1 MASLAASFFSYLM
14 SDSLPPTAA
23 SPDFSTSYNQ
33 HGFQPSTWFYTMF
46 GELPRREIYQLVT
59 ADARK
64 TVLTNL
70 AETHDIDQITVVQ
83 SVFIEEAD
91 KAPEWQFYA
100 LSPEPYTLLFFSI
113 VSSYGDQSA
122 TLYYSPRT
130 DPSALAR
137 LRGLLAAQLESG
149 QVERQRIQVLR
160 LMGSDLAFS
169 PLPLKIPALDLAT
182 NYNDDLLPVHEA
194 IVKRLQRP
202 DDKGLVI
209 LHGPPGTGKTSYIR
223 HLCGLTDKPKLFIP
237 PNLALRIADPEFINL
252 LHDNTN
258 SILLIEDAEELLT
271 KRDATG
277 SNAVSN
283 LLNLSDGLLSDG
295 FHIQIICTF
304 NADLARID
312 KALLRKGRL
321 IASYA
326 FEALAQPKAQ
336 ALATELGQT
345 VPVTEAMSLADIY
358 NRENATFVSEPKGGG
373 RIGFGRAG

>member
-1 MASLAASFFSYLM
+1 MEPTLAVSGAATPAGLLPYLGENYFNP
-14 SDSLPPTAA
+14 LA
-23 SPDFSTSYNQ
+23 
-33 HGFQPSTWFYTMF
+33 WFWLTF
-46 GELPRREIYQLVT
+46 GEYPRREIYH
-59 ADARK
+59 
-64 TVLTNL
+64 L
-70 AETHDIDQITVVQ
+70 AEPEARPTILAGLAPLLNVELEAAIVAQ
-83 SVFIEEAD
+83 SVYLEKPGKPAEIQAQAFQLG
-91 KAPEWQFYA
+91 PH
-100 LSPEPYTLLFFSI
+100 LLLFFADND
-113 VSSYGDQSA
+113 YFGDQGA
-122 TLYYSPRT
+122 LLYYSPQA
-130 DPSALAR
+130 D
-137 LRGLLAAQLESG
+137 AAMLG
-149 QVERQRIQVLR
+149 QVRALLTTHLDAGQQEHHRIQVLR
-160 LMGSDLAFS
+160 QTSRRLSFS
-169 PLPLKIPALDLAT
+169 PLKLKIPALDLAA

-194 IVKRLQRP
+194 IVQRLQKP

-223 HLCGLTDKPKLFIP
+223 HLCSLTDKPKLFIP

-336 ALATELGQT
+336 ALASSLGQT
-345 VPVTEAMSLADIY
+345 TPVAEAMTLADIY
-358 NRENATFVSEPKGGG
+358 NREDATFVSEPKGAG
-373 RIGFGRAG
+373 RIGF

>member
-1 MASLAASFFSYLM
+1 MEPTLAVLGAATPAGLLPYLGENYFNP
-14 SDSLPPTAA
+14 LA
-23 SPDFSTSYNQ
+23 
-33 HGFQPSTWFYTMF
+33 WFWLTF
-46 GELPRREIYQLVT
+46 GEYPRREIYH
-59 ADARK
+59 
-64 TVLTNL
+64 L
-70 AETHDIDQITVVQ
+70 AEPEARQTILAGLAPLLHVEAAIVAQ
-83 SVFIEEAD
+83 SVYLEKPGKPAEIQA
-91 KAPEWQFYA
+91 QA
-100 LSPEPYTLLFFSI
+100 LQLGPHLLLFFADND
-113 VSSYGDQSA
+113 YFGDQGA
-122 TLYYSPRT
+122 LLYYSPQA
-130 DPSALAR
+130 DAAL
-137 LRGLLAAQLESG
+137 LG
-149 QVERQRIQVLR
+149 QVRALLTTHLDAGQQEHQRIQVLR
-160 LMGSDLAFS
+160 QTSRRLSFS
-169 PLPLKIPALDLAT
+169 PLKLKIPALDLTA

-194 IVKRLQRP
+194 IVRRLQKP

-223 HLCGLTDKPKLFIP
+223 HLCSLTDKPKLFIP

-258 SILLIEDAEELLT
+258 STLLIEDAEELLT

-295 FHIQIICTF
+295 FHIQIVCTF

-336 ALATELGQT
+336 ALASSLGQT
-345 VPVTEAMSLADIY
+345 TPVAEAMTLADIY
-358 NRENATFVSEPKGGG
+358 NREDATFVSEPKGPG
-373 RIGFGRAG
+373 RIGFGRG

>member
-1 MASLAASFFSYLM
+1 M
-14 SDSLPPTAA
+14 PPTPPAA
-23 SPDFSTSYNQ
+23 VNPDFTHSYDRLGRFSPTN
-33 HGFQPSTWFYTMF
+33 WFFTAF
-46 GELPRREIYQLVT
+46 GELSHRETYQLTT
-59 ADARK
+59 AEARQLVIDK
-64 TVLTNL
+64 L
-70 AETHDIDQITVVQ
+70 AETYDLAQITVVH
-83 SVFIEEAD
+83 STYVEEAT
-91 KAPEWQFYA
+91 KTPELHFYA
-100 LSPEPYTLLFFSI
+100 LSPGPNLLLYFNAHEA
-113 VSSYGDQSA
+113 YGDQGA
-122 TLYYSPRT
+122 QLYYSSST
-130 DPSALAR
+130 DAA
-137 LRGLLAAQLESG
+137 LLAQIRALLKAHLESG
-149 QVERQRIQVLR
+149 EAERQRIHVLR
-160 LMGSDLAFS
+160 LRTGELEFS
-169 PLPLKIPALDLAT
+169 PLPLKIPALDLST

-194 IVKRLQRP
+194 IVKRLQKP

-326 FEALAQPKAQ
+326 FEPLAQAKAQ
-336 ALATELGQT
+336 ALATSLDQT
-345 VPVTEAMSLADIY
+345 VPVMEAMSLADIY
-358 NRENATFVSEPKGGG
+358 NREDATFVSEPKGDG
-373 RIGFGRAG
+373 RIGFGRAS

>member
-1 MASLAASFFSYLM
+1 MSHSSSSAVTVASGLAATFDINGIF
-14 SDSLPPTAA
+14 LPT
-23 SPDFSTSYNQ
+23 D
-33 HGFQPSTWFYTMF
+33 WFYATF
-46 GELPRREIYQLVT
+46 GVLPHREIYQLGT
-59 ADARK
+59 AEARQV
-64 TVLTNL
+64 VLTELNSL
-70 AETHDIDQITVVQ
+70 LPAEPTTIVR
-83 SVFIEEAD
+83 SLFIPEAA
-91 KAPEWQFYA
+91 KEPEIQFQA
-100 LSPEPYTLLFFSI
+100 LSLAPYMVLQFSD
-113 VSSYGDQSA
+113 SDMYGDQGVQLLFSKEADSQLVNQVQALLTSHLA
-122 TLYYSPRT
+122 T
-130 DPSALAR
+130 
-137 LRGLLAAQLESG
+137 G

-160 LMGSDLAFS
+160 QTSRRLDFS
-169 PLPLKIPALDLAT
+169 PLPLKIPQLDLAT

-194 IVKRLQRP
+194 IVKRLQKP

-258 SILLIEDAEELLT
+258 SILLIEDTEELLT

-345 VPVTEAMSLADIY
+345 APVKEAMSLADIY
-358 NRENATFVSEPKGGG
+358 NREDATFVSEPKGGG

>member
-1 MASLAASFFSYLM
+1 MEPTLTVPGAATPAGLLPYLGENYFNPLA
-14 SDSLPPTAA
+14 
-23 SPDFSTSYNQ
+23 
-33 HGFQPSTWFYTMF
+33 WFWLTF
-46 GELPRREIYQLVT
+46 GEYPRREIYH
-59 ADARK
+59 
-64 TVLTNL
+64 L
-70 AETHDIDQITVVQ
+70 AEPEARQTILAGLAPLLNVEAALVAQ
-83 SVFIEEAD
+83 SVYLEKPGKPAEIQAQ
-91 KAPEWQFYA
+91 AIQLGPH
-100 LSPEPYTLLFFSI
+100 LLLFFADND
-113 VSSYGDQSA
+113 YFGDQGA
-122 TLYYSPRT
+122 LLYYSPQA
-130 DPSALAR
+130 DAALLGQVRA
-137 LRGLLAAQLESG
+137 LLATHLDTG
-149 QVERQRIQVLR
+149 QQEHQRIQVLR
-160 LMGSDLAFS
+160 QTSRRLSFS
-169 PLPLKIPALDLAT
+169 PLKLKIPALDLAA

-194 IVKRLQRP
+194 IVKRLQKP

-223 HLCGLTDKPKLFIP
+223 HLCSLTDKPKLFIP

-336 ALATELGQT
+336 ELATSLGQT
-345 VPVTEAMSLADIY
+345 TPITEAMTLADIY
-358 NRENATFVSEPKGGG
+358 NREDAAFVSEPKGAG
-373 RIGFGRAG
+373 RIGFGRT

>member
-1 MASLAASFFSYLM
+1 MESTTATAVALTPAGLLPHLGENYFNPLA
-14 SDSLPPTAA
+14 
-23 SPDFSTSYNQ
+23 
-33 HGFQPSTWFYTMF
+33 WFWLTF
-46 GELPRREIYQLVT
+46 GEYPRREIYH
-59 ADARK
+59 
-64 TVLTNL
+64 L
-70 AETHDIDQITVVQ
+70 AEAEARQTILAGLATLVDLETATVGQ
-83 SVFIEEAD
+83 SVYVE
-91 KAPEWQFYA
+91 KPGKTPEIQGHA
-100 LSPEPYTLLFFSI
+100 LRIGAHLLLFFADND
-113 VSSYGDQSA
+113 YFGDQGA
-122 TLYYSPRT
+122 LLYYSPQADAT
-130 DPSALAR
+130 L
-137 LRGLLAAQLESG
+137 LGQVRGLLTAHLAAG
-149 QVERQRIQVLR
+149 QQERQRVQVLR
-160 LMGSDLAFS
+160 QTSRRLDFS
-169 PLPLKIPALDLAT
+169 PLKLVLPTLDLAA

-194 IVKRLQRP
+194 IVKRLQKP

-336 ALATELGQT
+336 ALATSLGQAS
-345 VPVTEAMSLADIY
+345 PVTEAMTLADIY
-358 NRENATFVSEPKGGG
+358 NREDATFVSEPKAAG
-373 RIGFGRAG
+373 RIGFGRTS

>member
-1 MASLAASFFSYLM
+1 M
-14 SDSLPPTAA
+14 SDSLPPPAA
-23 SPDFSTSYNQ
+23 SPDFSASYNQ
-33 HGFQPSTWFYTMF
+33 HGFQPVTWFYTKF

-64 TVLTNL
+64 TVLANL
-70 AETHDIDQITVVQ
+70 AEVYDIDQVTVVQ

-100 LSPEPYTLLFFSI
+100 LSPEPHTMLFFSI
-113 VSSYGDQSA
+113 ISSYGDQSA
-122 TLYYSPRT
+122 TLYYSPQT

-137 LRGLLAAQLESG
+137 LRGLLTAQLESG

-169 PLPLKIPALDLAT
+169 PLPIKIPSLDLAS

-194 IVKRLQRP
+194 IVKRLQKP

-252 LHDNTN
+252 LHDNT
-258 SILLIEDAEELLT
+258 
-271 KRDATG
+271 
-277 SNAVSN
+277 
-283 LLNLSDGLLSDG
+283 
-295 FHIQIICTF
+295 
-304 NADLARID
+304 
-312 KALLRKGRL
+312 
-321 IASYA
+321 
-326 FEALAQPKAQ
+326 
-336 ALATELGQT
+336 
-345 VPVTEAMSLADIY
+345 
-358 NRENATFVSEPKGGG
+358 
-373 RIGFGRAG
+373 

>member
-1 MASLAASFFSYLM
+1 MASTPSLTVNRDLSSSFDNYGDFI
-14 SDSLPPTAA
+14 PTA
-23 SPDFSTSYNQ
+23 
-33 HGFQPSTWFYTMF
+33 WFYARYY
-46 GELPRREIYQLVT
+46 ELPHREVYQLAKT
-59 ADARK
+59 EDRQAILDA
-64 TVLTNL
+64 LTST
-70 AETHDIDQITVVQ
+70 EDQSAVCETVVI
-83 SVFIEEAD
+83 SMDVESINSS
-91 KAPEWQFYA
+91 PTWIYYG
-100 LSPEPYTLLFFSI
+100 LSLGTHLLLYFERHGP
-113 VSSYGDQSA
+113 YGDQ
-122 TLYYSPRT
+122 
-130 DPSALAR
+130 
-137 LRGLLAAQLESG
+137 GAQLFYSASTDDILLNKVRSLLTAHLADEKA
-149 QVERQRIQVLR
+149 ERKRIQVFR
-160 LMGSDLAFS
+160 LSGKALDFS
-169 PLPLKIPALDLAT
+169 PLPLKIPELDLTA
-182 NYNDDLLPVHEA
+182 NYNDDLLPAHEA
-194 IVKRLQRP
+194 IVKRLQKP

-223 HLCGLTDKPKLFIP
+223 HLCSLTDKPKLFIP

-304 NADLARID
+304 NADLACID

-336 ALATELGQT
+336 ALATSLGQT
-345 VPVTEAMSLADIY
+345 TPVTEPMTLADIY
-358 NRENATFVSEPKGGG
+358 NREDETFVSEPKVTG
-373 RIGFGRAG
+373 RIGFGSNR

>member
-1 MASLAASFFSYLM
+1 M
-14 SDSLPPTAA
+14 
-23 SPDFSTSYNQ
+23 
-33 HGFQPSTWFYTMF
+33 PSTAKDLSESLTAYGDFIPAKWFYAEF
-46 GELPRREIYQLVT
+46 GTLARQEIYQLAT
-59 ADARK
+59 AESWTSIEQGLEAFCEVAQAMVARS
-64 TVLTNL
+64 TTL
-70 AETHDIDQITVVQ
+70 
-83 SVFIEEAD
+83 EEASKTAKLICAAITPGPHLLVWFD
-91 KAPEWQFYA
+91 TDSSFFGDQGAQLFYSA
-100 LSPEPYTLLFFSI
+100 HTDPTLLAN
-113 VSSYGDQSA
+113 VQ
-122 TLYYSPRT
+122 
-130 DPSALAR
+130 ALIKS
-137 LRGLLAAQLESG
+137 QLGSR
-149 QVERQRIQVLR
+149 QIERERIQVLR
-160 LMGSDLAFS
+160 LMNQTLEFS
-169 PLPLKIPALDLAT
+169 PLKLKLPDFDLAT
-182 NYNDDLLPVHEA
+182 HYNDDLLPVHEA
-194 IVKRLQRP
+194 IVKRLQKP

-336 ALATELGQT
+336 ALATALGQT
-345 VPVTEAMSLADIY
+345 APVTEAMTLADLY
-358 NRENATFVSEPKGGG
+358 NREDATFVSEPKGGG
-373 RIGFGRAG
+373 RIGFGRAS

>member
-1 MASLAASFFSYLM
+1 M
-14 SDSLPPTAA
+14 SNILPPPAA
-23 SPDFSTSYNQ
+23 SPDFSASYNQ
-33 HGFQPSTWFYTMF
+33 HGFQPVTWFYTKY
-46 GELPRREIYQLVT
+46 GVLPRREIYQLVT

-64 TVLTNL
+64 TVLTQL
-70 AETHDIDQITVVQ
+70 AETHSIDQITVVE

-100 LSPEPYTLLFFSI
+100 LSPEPHTLLFFSI
-113 VSSYGDQSA
+113 TSSYGDQSA
-122 TLYYSPRT
+122 ILYYSPQT
-130 DPSALAR
+130 EASALAR
-137 LRGLLAAQLESG
+137 LRALLTAQLESG

-194 IVKRLQRP
+194 ILKRLQKP

-312 KALLRKGRL
+312 TALLRKGRL

-336 ALATELGQT
+336 VLATELGQT
-345 VPVTEAMSLADIY
+345 APVTEAMSLADIY
-358 NRENATFVSEPKGGG
+358 NREDAAFVSEPKGPG
-373 RIGFGRAG
+373 RIGFGRPI

>member
-1 MASLAASFFSYLM
+1 MVHNSASTVSSGLSASFDLSGIF
-14 SDSLPPTAA
+14 LPT
-23 SPDFSTSYNQ
+23 D
-33 HGFQPSTWFYTMF
+33 WFYATF
-46 GELPRREIYQLVT
+46 GVLPHRETYQLAT
-59 ADARK
+59 SEARQ
-64 TVLTNL
+64 TILSTL
-70 AETHDIDQITVVQ
+70 SETHDIEQLTIVR
-83 SVFIEEAD
+83 SFYIAEAD
-91 KAPEWQFYA
+91 KESELQFFALLLAPYLVLQFSDSDMYGA
-100 LSPEPYTLLFFSI
+100 QGVQLLFSKE
-113 VSSYGDQSA
+113 
-122 TLYYSPRT
+122 T
-130 DPSALAR
+130 DAVALAQIQK
-137 LRGLLAAQLESG
+137 LLTAHLATGQL
-149 QVERQRIQVLR
+149 ERQRIQVLR
-160 LMGSDLAFS
+160 LSGSNLRFS
-169 PLPLKIPALDLAT
+169 PLPLKIPTLDLAA

-194 IVKRLQRP
+194 IVRRLQKP

-223 HLCGLTDKPKLFIP
+223 HLCSLTDKPKLFIP

-321 IASYA
+321 IASYGFA
-326 FEALAQPKAQ
+326 ALAQPKAQ
-336 ALATELGQT
+336 ALASSLGQT
-345 VPVTEAMSLADIY
+345 APVTEAMTLADIY
-358 NRENATFVSEPKGGG
+358 NREDTTFVSEPKGPG
-373 RIGFGRAG
+373 RIGFGRA

>member
-1 MASLAASFFSYLM
+1 MMPTPTPAATPDLSATFTAYGDFV
-14 SDSLPPTAA
+14 PTK
-23 SPDFSTSYNQ
+23 
-33 HGFQPSTWFYTMF
+33 WFYATF
-46 GELPRREIYQLVT
+46 GVLPLHETYQLAT
-59 ADARK
+59 AEATK
-64 TVLTNL
+64 TVWQEL
-70 AETHDIDQITVVQ
+70 AKLCDLDQATVVH
-83 SVFIEEAD
+83 SVFIEEVE
-91 KAPEWQFYA
+91 KEPELNFYA
-100 LSPEPYTLLFFSI
+100 LRPGPHLLLLFDAQGT
-113 VSSYGDQSA
+113 YGDQGAQLFYSA
-122 TLYYSPRT
+122 HT
-130 DPSALAR
+130 D
-137 LRGLLAAQLESG
+137 AAQLAQVRALLLAQLAKG
-149 QVERQRIQVLR
+149 QVERQRIKVLR
-160 LMGSDLAFS
+160 LANKDLDFS
-169 PLPLKIPALDLAT
+169 PLPLKIPALDLALH
-182 NYNDDLLPVHEA
+182 YNDDLPPVHEA
-194 IVKRLQRP
+194 IVKRLQKQ

-271 KRDATG
+271 KRDASG

-326 FEALAQPKAQ
+326 FEALTQPKAQ
-336 ALATELGQT
+336 ALATVLGQT
-345 VPVTEAMSLADIY
+345 APITEATTLADIY
-358 NRENATFVSEPKGGG
+358 NREEITFVSEPKNAG
-373 RIGFGRAG
+373 RIGFNR

>member
-1 MASLAASFFSYLM
+1 MLPSLPSTTALPASLLPYLGENYFNPLAWFCLTFSAY
-14 SDSLPPTAA
+14 
-23 SPDFSTSYNQ
+23 
-33 HGFQPSTWFYTMF
+33 PS
-46 GELPRREIYQLVT
+46 REVYQLSE
-59 ADARK
+59 AEAREA
-64 TVLTNL
+64 VLTTLATSFDLESATVAHSTYLEKQGKASEIQTYALNL
-70 AETHDIDQITVVQ
+70 APH
-83 SVFIEEAD
+83 
-91 KAPEWQFYA
+91 
-100 LSPEPYTLLFFSI
+100 LLLFFSD
-113 VSSYGDQSA
+113 YDYFGDKGA
-122 TLYYSPRT
+122 LLYYSRHT
-130 DPSALAR
+130 DAT
-137 LRGLLAAQLESG
+137 LLAQVRAVLAGQLNSG
-149 QVERQRIQVLR
+149 KEEHRRIQVLR
-160 LMGSDLAFS
+160 QTSRRLDFS

-194 IVKRLQRP
+194 ILKRLQKP

-336 ALATELGQT
+336 ALATSLGQE
-345 VPVTEAMSLADIY
+345 VPVIEAMTLADIY
-358 NRENATFVSEPKGGG
+358 NREDATFVSEPKTGG
-373 RIGFGRAG
+373 RIGFGRT

>member
-1 MASLAASFFSYLM
+1 MTPT
-14 SDSLPPTAA
+14 PPPVVK
-23 SPDFSTSYNQ
+23 PDLSKCFGSN
-33 HGFQPSTWFYTMF
+33 GAFQPTSWFYALF
-46 GELPRREIYQLVT
+46 GELPRREIYQLST
-59 ADARK
+59 AESRK
-64 TVLTNL
+64 AVLQAL
-70 AETHDIDQITVVQ
+70 AESYDIEQITIYQ
-83 SVFIEEAD
+83 SVFIEEVG
-91 KAPEWQFYA
+91 KEPEWQYYA
-100 LSPEPYTLLFFSI
+100 LSPAAHTLLAFNI
-113 VSSYGDQSA
+113 AGSYGDQGA
-122 TLYYSPRT
+122 VLYFSPST
-130 DPSALAR
+130 DAAVLAQ
-137 LRGLLAAQLESG
+137 LRAVLTAQLENG
-149 QVERQRIQVLR
+149 QAERQRIQVLR
-160 LMGSDLAFS
+160 LMGSDLTFS

-194 IVKRLQRP
+194 IVKRLQKP

-237 PNLALRIADPEFINL
+237 PNLALRIADPDFINL

-326 FEALAQPKAQ
+326 FEPLTPAKAQ
-336 ALATELGQT
+336 GLATALGQT
-345 VPVTEAMSLADIY
+345 APVTEAMTLADIY
-358 NRENATFVSEPKGGG
+358 NREDATFVSEPKGPG
-373 RIGFGRAG
+373 RIGFGRTS

>member
-1 MASLAASFFSYLM
+1 MTSTPLPVAKPDLSVSFNSHGSF
-14 SDSLPPTAA
+14 LPN
-23 SPDFSTSYNQ
+23 S
-33 HGFQPSTWFYTMF
+33 WFYANF
-46 GELPRREIYQLVT
+46 SEIPQREIYQLVT
-59 ADARK
+59 PEARQ
-64 TVLTNL
+64 TILDEL
-70 AETHDIDQITVVQ
+70 AATYDLGQITIVKQ
-83 SVFIEEAD
+83 VFMEEAD
-91 KAPEWQFYA
+91 KAPDWQLYGI
-100 LSPEPYTLLFFSI
+100 SPGSHTLLLFSNHG
-113 VSSYGDQSA
+113 SYGDQGAS
-122 TLYYSPRT
+122 LYYSPST
-130 DPSALAR
+130 DG
-137 LRGLLAAQLESG
+137 GLLAQLRNSLTNQLG
-149 QVERQRIQVLR
+149 NRQVERQRIQVLR
-160 LMGSDLAFS
+160 LASGDLEFS
-169 PLPLKIPALDLAT
+169 PLPLKIPALDLAA

-194 IVKRLQRP
+194 IVKRLQKP

-336 ALATELGQT
+336 ALASSLGQT
-345 VPVTEAMSLADIY
+345 TPVTEPMTLADIY
-358 NRENATFVSEPKGGG
+358 NREDATFVSEPKTAG
-373 RIGFGRAG
+373 RIGFGRA

>member
-1 MASLAASFFSYLM
+1 
-14 SDSLPPTAA
+14 
-23 SPDFSTSYNQ
+23 
-33 HGFQPSTWFYTMF
+33 MF
-46 GELPRREIYQLVT
+46 GELPRREIYQLAT
-59 ADARK
+59 AAARK
-64 TVLTNL
+64 AVVQTL
-70 AETHDIDQITVVQ
+70 AASYSIEEIIVYQ
-83 SVFIEEAD
+83 SVFIEAVD
-91 KAPEWQFYA
+91 KEPEWQFYA
-100 LSPEPYTLLFFSI
+100 LSPAAHTLLAFSI
-113 VSSYGDQSA
+113 GGSYGDQGA
-122 TLYYSPRT
+122 VLYYSPRT
-130 DPSALAR
+130 DGAVLQQLRAALAT
-137 LRGLLAAQLESG
+137 QLEDG
-149 QVERQRIQVLR
+149 QAERQRIQVLR
-160 LMGSDLAFS
+160 LMGSDLDFS

-182 NYNDDLLPVHEA
+182 HYNDDLLPVHEA
-194 IVKRLQRP
+194 IVKRLQKP

-326 FEALAQPKAQ
+326 FEPLTQPKAQ
-336 ALATELGQT
+336 ALATALGQT
-345 VPVTEAMSLADIY
+345 APVTEAMTLADLY
-358 NRENATFVSEPKGGG
+358 NREDATFVSEPKSGN
-373 RIGFGRAG
+373 RIGFGRAN

>member
-1 MASLAASFFSYLM
+1 MFVMTPTPPITATPELWSSFTIYGDFVPIKWFYATFNELPLHEAYQLASPEARQLVWQALAATCDL
-14 SDSLPPTAA
+14 AQA
-23 SPDFSTSYNQ
+23 
-33 HGFQPSTWFYTMF
+33 
-46 GELPRREIYQLVT
+46 
-59 ADARK
+59 
-64 TVLTNL
+64 TV
-70 AETHDIDQITVVQ
+70 AH
-83 SVFIEEAD
+83 SVFVEEVG
-91 KAPEWQFYA
+91 KEPELNYYA
-100 LSPEPYTLLFFSI
+100 LLPGPYLLLLFDTHST
-113 VSSYGDQSA
+113 YGDQGAQLFYSA
-122 TLYYSPRT
+122 HT
-130 DPSALAR
+130 DA
-137 LRGLLAAQLESG
+137 GLLATVRTLLTAQLGDG
-149 QVERQRIQVLR
+149 QIERQRIKVLR
-160 LMGSDLAFS
+160 AVNKDLEFS
-169 PLPLKIPALDLAT
+169 PLPLKIPALDLAS

-194 IVKRLQRP
+194 IVKRLQKP

-271 KRDATG
+271 KRDASG

-336 ALATELGQT
+336 ALATALNQPT
-345 VPVTEAMSLADIY
+345 PVTEAMSLADIY
-358 NRENATFVSEPKGGG
+358 NREDAAFVSEPKGPG
-373 RIGFGRAG
+373 RIGFSRTS

>member
-1 MASLAASFFSYLM
+1 MTSIPPSAARPDLSGSFNSHGSFLPNSWFYASF
-14 SDSLPPTAA
+14 
-23 SPDFSTSYNQ
+23 
-33 HGFQPSTWFYTMF
+33 
-46 GELPRREIYQLVT
+46 GEIPLREIYQLVT
-59 ADARK
+59 AEARQ
-64 TVLTNL
+64 TVLDAL
-70 AETHDIDQITVVQ
+70 ATTQDLEQITVIKQ
-83 SVFIEEAD
+83 VFLEEAD
-91 KAPEWQFYA
+91 KAPDWQLYG
-100 LSPEPYTLLFFSI
+100 LSPGSHILLLFSNHG
-113 VSSYGDQSA
+113 SYGEQGA
-122 TLYYSPRT
+122 ALYYSPST
-130 DPSALAR
+130 EN
-137 LRGLLAAQLESG
+137 GLLDQLRSLLTG
-149 QVERQRIQVLR
+149 QLGSRQVERQRIQVLR
-160 LMGSDLAFS
+160 LASGELEFS
-169 PLPLKIPALDLAT
+169 PLPLKIPELDLAT

-194 IVKRLQRP
+194 IVKRLQKP

-336 ALATELGQT
+336 ELATSLGQT
-345 VPVTEAMSLADIY
+345 TPITEAMTLADIY
-358 NRENATFVSEPKGGG
+358 NREDTTFVSEPKGTS
-373 RIGFGRAG
+373 RIGFGRA

>member
-1 MASLAASFFSYLM
+1 MTHTTPAKVSPNL
-14 SDSLPPTAA
+14 SDSL
-23 SPDFSTSYNQ
+23 D
-33 HGFQPSTWFYTMF
+33 
-46 GELPRREIYQLVT
+46 
-59 ADARK
+59 
-64 TVLTNL
+64 
-70 AETHDIDQITVVQ
+70 
-83 SVFIEEAD
+83 
-91 KAPEWQFYA
+91 
-100 LSPEPYTLLFFSI
+100 
-113 VSSYGDQSA
+113 SYGDFLPAAWFYARYQELASREVYQLASPETRQKVVDNLALVEDPAIKCEIVTQAVGIEGIDSSPVWANYSLSLGPHLLLYFDRHSPYDDRGAQLFYSA
-122 TLYYSPRT
+122 ST
-130 DPSALAR
+130 DA
-137 LRGLLAAQLESG
+137 GLLEKVRAVLTAQLIDKKA
-149 QVERQRIQVLR
+149 ERVRIQVLR
-160 LMGSDLAFS
+160 LSNGDLDFS
-169 PLPLKIPALDLAT
+169 PLKLKIPALDLAA

-194 IVKRLQRP
+194 IVQRLQKP

-223 HLCGLTDKPKLFIP
+223 HLCSLTDKPKLFIP

-336 ALATELGQT
+336 ALASSLGQT
-345 VPVTEAMSLADIY
+345 TPVAEAMTLADIY
-358 NRENATFVSEPKGGG
+358 NREDATFVSEPKGAG
-373 RIGFGRAG
+373 RIGF

>member
-1 MASLAASFFSYLM
+1 MTPT
-14 SDSLPPTAA
+14 PPTVAA
-23 SPDFSTSYNQ
+23 ATAVPELWSSFTIYGDFVPTK
-33 HGFQPSTWFYTMF
+33 WFYATF
-46 GELPRREIYQLVT
+46 NELPRHEAYQL
-59 ADARK
+59 ASPSARQL
-64 TVLTNL
+64 VWQGL
-70 AETHDIDQITVVQ
+70 AEICDLAQATVAH
-83 SVFIEEAD
+83 SVFVEEVG
-91 KAPEWQFYA
+91 KEPELNYYA
-100 LSPEPYTLLFFSI
+100 LLPGPHLLLLFDTQST
-113 VSSYGDQSA
+113 YGDQGA
-122 TLYYSPRT
+122 QLFYSPNT
-130 DPSALAR
+130 DAE
-137 LRGLLAAQLESG
+137 LLANVRALLTAQLGDG
-149 QVERQRIQVLR
+149 QIERQRIKVLR
-160 LMGSDLAFS
+160 AVNKDLDFS
-169 PLPLKIPALDLAT
+169 PLPLKIPVLDLAT

-194 IVKRLQRP
+194 IVKRLQKP

-326 FEALAQPKAQ
+326 FEALTQPKAQ
-336 ALATELGQT
+336 ALATALGQT

-358 NRENATFVSEPKGGG
+358 NREDATFVSEPKGGG
-373 RIGFGRAG
+373 RIGFGRAS

>member
-1 MASLAASFFSYLM
+1 MTPTPPVAVTPDLSESLSPTGAFS
-14 SDSLPPTAA
+14 PT
-23 SPDFSTSYNQ
+23 N
-33 HGFQPSTWFYTMF
+33 WFYSVYK
-46 GELPRREIYQLVT
+46 ELPRREIYQLAT

-64 TVLTNL
+64 AVVETL
-70 AETHDIDQITVVQ
+70 AETYAIDQITVYQ
-83 SVFIEEAD
+83 SVFIEESD

-100 LSPEPYTLLFFSI
+100 LSPAPHTLLFFSI
-113 VSSYGDQSA
+113 GSSYGDQGA
-122 TLYYSPRT
+122 TLLYSPST
-130 DPSALAR
+130 DTHVLTH
-137 LRGLLAAQLESG
+137 LRAILTANLESG

-160 LMGSDLAFS
+160 LMSGSDLDFS
-169 PLPLKIPALDLAT
+169 PLPLKIPVLDLAA
-182 NYNDDLLPVHEA
+182 NYNDDLLPVHEV
-194 IVKRLQRP
+194 IVKRLQKQ
-202 DDKGLVI
+202 DDKGLII

-223 HLCGLTDKPKLFIP
+223 HLCSLTDKPKLFIP

-326 FEALAQPKAQ
+326 FEPLEQPKAQ
-336 ALATELGQT
+336 ALATTLGQAT
-345 VPVTEAMSLADIY
+345 PITEATTLADLY
-358 NRENATFVSEPKGGG
+358 NREEATFVSEPKSTG
-373 RIGFGRAG
+373 RIGFNR

>member
-1 MASLAASFFSYLM
+1 LNKISITTP
-14 SDSLPPTAA
+14 LPVGPAELSWT
-23 SPDFSTSYNQ
+23 FTNQ
-33 HGFQPSTWFYTMF
+33 GFQPVNWFCTVF
-46 GELPRREIYQLVT
+46 GKLPNREIYQL
-59 ADARK
+59 ASPEARQ
-64 TVLTNL
+64 LILAAL
-70 AETHDIDQITVVQ
+70 AETHDLEQATVTR
-83 SVFIEEAD
+83 SVYVEETGKEHELQHHALL
-91 KAPEWQFYA
+91 
-100 LSPEPYTLLFFSI
+100 LSPYLLLYFYDRGI
-113 VSSYGDQSA
+113 YGDQGAHLLFA
-122 TLYYSPRT
+122 TET
-130 DPSALAR
+130 EASAL
-137 LRGLLAAQLESG
+137 G
-149 QVERQRIQVLR
+149 QVRALLLLHLDTGKLERQRIQALR
-160 LMGSDLAFS
+160 QVGESLAFS
-169 PLPLKIPALDLAT
+169 PLPIKIPALDLAT

-194 IVKRLQRP
+194 ILKRLQKP

-326 FEALAQPKAQ
+326 FEALTQPKAQ

-345 VPVTEAMSLADIY
+345 EPVTEAMPLADIY
-358 NRENATFVSEPKGGG
+358 NREVAAFVSEPKGGN
-373 RIGFGRAG
+373 RIGFGRTN

>member
-1 MASLAASFFSYLM
+1 M
-14 SDSLPPTAA
+14 
-23 SPDFSTSYNQ
+23 
-33 HGFQPSTWFYTMF
+33 
-46 GELPRREIYQLVT
+46 
-59 ADARK
+59 
-64 TVLTNL
+64 
-70 AETHDIDQITVVQ
+70 
-83 SVFIEEAD
+83 
-91 KAPEWQFYA
+91 
-100 LSPEPYTLLFFSI
+100 
-113 VSSYGDQSA
+113 YGDQ
-122 TLYYSPRT
+122 
-130 DPSALAR
+130 
-137 LRGLLAAQLESG
+137 GAQLFYSANTDVTLLERVRALLVSQLADG
-149 QVERQRIQVLR
+149 KIERQRIKVLR
-160 LMGSDLAFS
+160 MSSGDLDFT

-194 IVKRLQRP
+194 IVKRLQKP

-336 ALATELGQT
+336 GLATALGQT
-345 VPVTEAMSLADIY
+345 APITEAMSLADIY
-358 NRENATFVSEPKGGG
+358 NREDATFVSEPKGGA
-373 RIGFGRAG
+373 RIGFGRET